1 MNKISYLCAWII
13 TYFLLSLPT
22 VVRETQ
28 PWNTTLIPK
37 GITSSLKSE
46 HSDSLTT
53 TIRCTFIAKFWP
65 VINTLQTPGELTNS
79 YNYTESILLI
89 KCSRGEV
96 CTRAYWPVQPRLIP
110 VSLKHEATRSMTAPP
125 WMWCIARLPHSISL
139 GLPDSSR
146 IPFYTDVSSVSPSLE
161 WWTEGQSPKRQ
172 LLNSLQWPYSE

>member
-1 MNKISYLCAWII
+1 MSKISHWCAWII
-13 TYFLLSLPT
+13 TYFFLSLPT

-53 TIRCTFIAKFWP
+53 TIRCTFTAKFWP

-79 YNYTESILLI
+79 YSHTKSILLI
-89 KCSRGEV
+89 ECHWDEV
-96 CTRAYWPVQPRLIP
+96 CTRAYWPVQPGFIP
-110 VSLKHEATRSMTAPP
+110 VSLLHEATRNNTASP

-139 GLPDSSR
+139 GLPDNSWVP
-146 IPFYTDVSSVSPSLE
+146 IYTDFSSASPS
-161 WWTEGQSPKRQ
+161 
-172 LLNSLQWPYSE
+172 SER